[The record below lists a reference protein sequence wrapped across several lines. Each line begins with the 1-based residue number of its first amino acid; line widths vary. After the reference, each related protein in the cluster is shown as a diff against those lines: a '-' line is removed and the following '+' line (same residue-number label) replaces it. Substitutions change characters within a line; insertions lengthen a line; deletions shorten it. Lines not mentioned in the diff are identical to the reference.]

1 MEIVRTKASMRR
13 IVEEAKAAGLVVGVV
28 PTMGCFHEGHLD
40 LMRRARSEC
49 DVVVVTLFVNPTQFG
64 AGEDLAAYPRD
75 LERDSRMA
83 SSVGV
88 DYIFL
93 PDASEMYPEAFA
105 TRVEVEGLSD
115 IMCGASREGH
125 FGGVATVVAKLF
137 NIVPAQRAY
146 FGQKDAQQL
155 VIIRKMAEDLDFAV
169 EVVPVATRREDD
181 GLAMSSRNTY
191 LTRGE
196 RAQAVA
202 LNLALERAGE
212 LLAGG
217 ERRAG
222 NVMAA
227 MEEVVNAYPLVNL
240 EYVSICDNILL
251 RPLEELSGGVLIAL
265 AARVGKARLID
276 NMVFEIE

>member
-1 MEIVRTKASMRR
+1 MEFVEKKAHMRR

-105 TRVEVEGLSD
+105 TRVGVEGLSD

-240 EYVSICDNILL
+240 EYISICDNILL